1 MLRTKELRSVI
12 DVLDDSMTYD
22 YKVTD
27 NDRK

>member
-1 MLRTKELRSVI
+1 MLRIKELRSVI